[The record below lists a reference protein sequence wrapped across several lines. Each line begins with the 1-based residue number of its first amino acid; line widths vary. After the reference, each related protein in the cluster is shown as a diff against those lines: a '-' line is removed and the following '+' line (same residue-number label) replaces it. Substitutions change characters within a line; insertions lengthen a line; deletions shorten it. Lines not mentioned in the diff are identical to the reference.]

1 MYFDQQTV
9 ALRNFGSPK
18 SSFGAFYH
26 LFLSCLCFWVSVKGL
41 CKREGVTNLQIW
53 GFQFLDG
60 PLYSWNFCKEHLG
73 TWTNKTGKLRDHL
86 ARVKHVE
93 AKYVHSS

>member
-1 MYFDQQTV
+1 MSG
-9 ALRNFGSPK
+9 GSIDWIA
-18 SSFGAFYH
+18 SSNSAASDSIETDAFY
-26 LFLSCLCFWVSVKGL
+26 FLLGL
-41 CKREGVTNLQIW
+41 IFLKYRLIW